1 MNKIRKYIKENKK
14 KAIVAAIA
22 LILILM
28 GGATLTFYM
37 MQPKEVAKE
46 NKVIE
51 LPKVEYEEKT
61 IILDAEGVTE
71 ESTPFLAE
79 ARSNDNEVV
88 YAKGYDK
95 LTFNLVKGKEY
106 KFTLATAVNKDGSIY
121 DTNIEVKDN
130 NVKLNKIANPTKEQI
145 TNALNKIAEL
155 AEKVEDTTIVETAGN
170 NIKNNVSLPE
180 EVKHEIETKVEEKK
194 QEVATVVNKK
204 QEERKHDNNNQVVAP
219 VVAVQAKPKENV
231 TPAPKAVETKQNTPA
246 PAAPVAKPVETKPAT
261 PTPAPRPVAPAPA
274 PKAEPK
280 YRTVT
285 VTNKNPN
292 KINSTDVIEK
302 IDESKMHITLFNA
315 ADGSTI
321 AERIADIND
330 TVAIRKYTTEL
341 RNINAKWEKDP
352 AHKNSVGT
360 GIGFDK
366 VYKYTYKHT
375 YQELIK

>member
-14 KAIVAAIA
+14 KTIVAAIA
-22 LILILM
+22 LVLILILM
-28 GGATLTFYM
+28 GGATLAFYM
-37 MQPKEVAKE
+37 MQPKEVTKE
-46 NKVIE
+46 NKVVE
-51 LPKVEYEEKT
+51 TPKVEYEEKT
-61 IILDAEGVTE
+61 IVLDVEGVTE

-88 YAKGYDK
+88 YAKGYNK

-204 QEERKHDNNNQVVAP
+204 QKERKQDNNNQVVAP
-219 VVAVQAKPKENV
+219 VVAVQTKPKENV

-246 PAAPVAKPVETKPAT
+246 PAAPVAKAVETK
-261 PTPAPRPVAPAPA
+261 PVAPAPA

-302 IDESKMHITLFNA
+302 HKDSKLYMELYDTNNGKLVWQKIIDPNDNTLKMQYRKERNQF
-315 ADGSTI
+315 ADNWQKTGYPLAFT
-321 AERIADIND
+321 DN
-330 TVAIRKYTTEL
+330 V
-341 RNINAKWEKDP
+341 
-352 AHKNSVGT
+352 KNT
-360 GIGFDK
+360 
-366 VYKYTYKHT
+366 YTYTHT
-375 YQELIK
+375 YQELVK

>member
-1 MNKIRKYIKENKK
+1 MNKIKKYIKENKK

-22 LILILM
+22 LVLILM
-28 GGATLTFYM
+28 GGATLAFHM
-37 MQPKEVAKE
+37 MQPKEVTKE
-46 NKVIE
+46 NKVVE
-51 LPKVEYEEKT
+51 TPKVEYEEKT
-61 IILDAEGVTE
+61 IVLDAEGVTE

-106 KFTLATAVNKDGSIY
+106 KFTLATAINKDGSIY
-121 DTNIEVKDN
+121 DTNVEVKDN

-194 QEVATVVNKK
+194 QEVNTVVNKK

-231 TPAPKAVETKQNTPA
+231 TPVAKPVETKQNTPA
-246 PAAPVAKPVETKPAT
+246 PVAPVAKPVETKPTTSA
-261 PTPAPRPVAPAPA
+261 PAPKPVAPAPA

-302 IDESKMHITLFNA
+302 IDESKMYITLFNGTN
-315 ADGSTI
+315 GSII
-321 AERIADIND
+321 AERIANIND
-330 TVAIRKYTTEL
+330 ETLQRQYTKEL
-341 RNINAKWEKDP
+341 RAMSRELEKDP
-352 AHKNSVGT
+352 KNKLST
-360 GIGFDK
+360 GIGFNK

>member
-14 KAIVAAIA
+14 KAIVAAIT
-22 LILILM
+22 LVLILM
-28 GGATLTFYM
+28 GGATLAFYM

-46 NKVIE
+46 NKVVE
-51 LPKVEYEEKT
+51 TPKVEYEEKT
-61 IILDAEGVTE
+61 IVLDAEGVTE

-106 KFTLATAVNKDGSIY
+106 KFTLATSVNKDGSIY

-155 AEKVEDTTIVETAGN
+155 AEKVEDTTIVEIAGN

-219 VVAVQAKPKENV
+219 VVAVQAKPKENAA
-231 TPAPKAVETKQNTPA
+231 PAPKAVETKPATPTPA
-246 PAAPVAKPVETKPAT
+246 TPVTKPVETKPAT
-261 PTPAPRPVAPAPA
+261 PAPAPRPVAPAPA

-292 KINSTDVIEK
+292 KINSTDVIVKHKESK
-302 IDESKMHITLFNA
+302 LYMGLYNTHNGTLVWERIIDESDHTLEMKYRK
-315 ADGSTI
+315 
-321 AERIADIND
+321 ERDAFAGDWQMKNG
-330 TVAIRKYTTEL
+330 YTLAFT
-341 RNINAKWEKDP
+341 NNV
-352 AHKNSVGT
+352 KNT
-360 GIGFDK
+360 
-366 VYKYTYKHT
+366 YTYTHT